1 MGDHGDALQAGRR
14 GLAISLAIADSA
26 LEVMASFFVSL
37 AQIHLGD
44 YREAT
49 AYLRRNVEALEGEL
63 ARERFGEPGLPY
75 VFNRAYLAWC
85 LAECGEFAEGIARGE
100 EAVAMAE
107 AEAVDQPFTTT
118 HAYFGVGLLYLR
130 MGEWAKAISVLERC
144 VHICE
149 TADVPMM
156 FAYTAHFLGLAYAL
170 SGRVADGLALLERA
184 AGQAASIGI
193 LALQSLRIAHLGEAY
208 LLTGQ
213 IEKAMASA
221 TRAAE
226 VARDHEERGSAA
238 WTLRLLGEIH
248 SHRDPP
254 EVTGAEDSYLQAVA
268 LATELGMHPLVA
280 HCHLGLGK
288 LHRRSGQG
296 EQARK
301 HLDAATAMYRE
312 MGMRHWLAQA
322 AVEMAAMG

>member
-1 MGDHGDALQAGRR
+1 
-14 GLAISLAIADSA
+14 
-26 LEVMASFFVSL
+26 MASFFVSL
-37 AQIHLGD
+37 AHIHLGN
-44 YREAT
+44 YRDAT
-49 AYLRRNVEALEGEL
+49 AYLRRNVEALKGDL

-75 VFNRAYLAWC
+75 VFNRAYLVWC

-118 HAYFGVGLLYLR
+118 HAYFGVGLLYFR
-130 MGEWAKAISVLERC
+130 MGDLARTILVLERC

-170 SGRVADGLALLERA
+170 SGRVADGLELLERA

-193 LALQSLRIAHLGEAY
+193 VALDSQRIAHLSEAY

-226 VARDHEERGSAA
+226 LARDHDERGSAA

-248 SHRDPP
+248 SHCDPP
-254 EVTGAEDSYLQAVA
+254 ELAVAEDSYLQAEA
-268 LATELGMHPLVA
+268 LAAELGMRPLVA

-288 LHRRSGQG
+288 LYRRTGRR
-296 EQARK
+296 EQAQEQ
-301 HLDAATAMYRE
+301 LTIAASMFRE
-312 MGMRHWLAQA
+312 TGMQLWLEQTEA
-322 AVEMAAMG
+322 EMRELA